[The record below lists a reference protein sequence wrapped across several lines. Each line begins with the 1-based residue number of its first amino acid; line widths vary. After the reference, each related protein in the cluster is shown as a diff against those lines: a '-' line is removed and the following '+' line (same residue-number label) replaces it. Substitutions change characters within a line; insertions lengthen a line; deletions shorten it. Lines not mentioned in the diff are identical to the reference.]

1 MIKGTF
7 ALIFAMATCGNQ
19 PRAET
24 PEDIVRHRL
33 EPVQILRV
41 DTGEAISED
50 AMISDLAG
58 ARVVYLGERHDRAT
72 DHSMQ
77 HRIFSELYHRDP
89 TIGVGFEMFQ
99 TPFQNVLDDW
109 SAGRID
115 ETTLRREAE
124 WDERWGFDFRLYR
137 PILEFVRTRH
147 VPAYALNAP
156 QEVTRTVG
164 REGVEALSEEQRADL
179 PVLDLSN
186 EEHRALVSDA
196 LGDHAENMS
205 EERFESMYTAQVIWD
220 ETMAR
225 SVKRALEGDDSP
237 SRLIVLA
244 GEMHLRG
251 GLGIPERA
259 DTEPYRIVL
268 TADASDSDTIEAIL
282 ESNPPAAT
290 YLWLVDAEA
299 EIR

>member
-1 MIKGTF
+1 MLKGSF
-7 ALIFAMATCGNQ
+7 ALILALSTCGNQ
-19 PRAET
+19 PRAVT

-33 EPVQILRV
+33 APVRIVLV
-41 DTGEAISED
+41 ETGEDISED
-50 AMISDLAG
+50 AMISDLSS

-89 TIGVGFEMFQ
+89 SIAVGFEMFQ
-99 TPFQNVLDDW
+99 TPFQNVIDDW

-115 ETTLRREAE
+115 ETTLRRETE

-147 VPAYALNAP
+147 IPAHALNAP
-156 QEVTRTVG
+156 QEITRTVG
-164 REGVEALSEEQRADL
+164 REGVAGLSEEQRAQL

-186 EEHRALVSDA
+186 VEHRALVTEA
-196 LGDHAENMS
+196 LGEHGAAMS
-205 EERFESMYTAQVIWD
+205 EERLEAMYTAQVIWD

-225 SVKRALEGDDSP
+225 SVRTALEADNAP
-237 SRLIVLA
+237 PRLVVLA
-244 GEMHLRG
+244 GDMHVRG

-259 DTEPYRIVL
+259 NTEPYRIVL
-268 TADASDSDTIEAIL
+268 TADVGDSDRIDAIL
-282 ESNPPAAT
+282 ESSPPAAT
-290 YLWLVDAEA
+290 YLWIVDPLA
-299 EIR
+299 EIE

>member
-1 MIKGTF
+1 MLKGSF
-7 ALIFAMATCGNQ
+7 ALIFALATCGNQ
-19 PRAET
+19 PRAVT
-24 PEDIVRHRL
+24 PEDIVRHRMA
-33 EPVQILRV
+33 PVRIVRV
-41 DTGEAISED
+41 ETGEDISED
-50 AMISDLAG
+50 AMISDLAS
-58 ARVVYLGERHDRAT
+58 AKVVYLGERHDRAT

-99 TPFQNVLDDW
+99 TPFQNVIDDW

-115 ETTLRREAE
+115 ETTLRRETE

-147 VPAYALNAP
+147 IPAFALNAP
-156 QEVTRTVG
+156 QEITRTVG
-164 REGVEALSEEQRADL
+164 REGVAGLSEEQRAEL

-186 EEHRALVSDA
+186 QEHRALVVGA
-196 LGDHAENMS
+196 LGEHGASMS
-205 EERFESMYTAQVIWD
+205 EERLEAMYSAQVIWD

-225 SVKRALEGDDSP
+225 SVKTALEADNAP
-237 SRLIVLA
+237 PRLVVLA
-244 GEMHLRG
+244 GDMHVRG

-268 TADASDSDTIEAIL
+268 TADIGDSERIDAIL
-282 ESNPPAAT
+282 ESSPPAAT
-290 YLWLVDAEA
+290 YLWIVDPEA
-299 EIR
+299 EVE

>member
-7 ALIFAMATCGNQ
+7 ALIFALSTCGNQ
-19 PRAET
+19 PRATT
-24 PEDIVRHRL
+24 PEDIVRHRIGPARIINV
-33 EPVQILRV
+33 E
-41 DTGEAISED
+41 TGEEISED
-50 AMISDLAG
+50 AMISDLAS

-89 TIGVGFEMFQ
+89 SIGIGFEMFQ
-99 TPFQNVLDDW
+99 TPFQNVVDDW

-115 ETTLRREAE
+115 ETTLRRETE
-124 WDERWGFDFRLYR
+124 WDQRWGFDFRLYR

-147 VPAYALNAP
+147 IPAFALNAP
-156 QEVTRTVG
+156 QEITRTVG
-164 REGVEALSEEQRADL
+164 RDGLAGLSDEQRAEL

-186 EEHRALVSDA
+186 ADHRAMVEGA
-196 LGDHAENMS
+196 LGDHGSDMS
-205 EERFESMYTAQVIWD
+205 EERFEAMYTAQVIWD

-225 SVKRALEGDDSP
+225 SVKSALTSADPP

-244 GEMHLRG
+244 GNMHVRG

-259 DTEPYRIVL
+259 DTSPYRIVL
-268 TADASDSDTIEAIL
+268 TADLDDQETIDDVL
-282 ESNPPAAT
+282 ESNPRAAT
-290 YLWLVDAEA
+290 YLWIVDPEA
-299 EIR
+299 EIE

>member
-1 MIKGTF
+1 
-7 ALIFAMATCGNQ
+7 MA
-19 PRAET
+19 PVRIVRVET
-24 PEDIVRHRL
+24 GEDI
-33 EPVQILRV
+33 
-41 DTGEAISED
+41 GED
-50 AMISDLAG
+50 AMISDLAS

-89 TIGVGFEMFQ
+89 TIAVGFEMFQ
-99 TPFQNVLDDW
+99 TPFQNVIDDW

-115 ETTLRREAE
+115 ETTLRRETE

-147 VPAYALNAP
+147 IPAFALNAP

-164 REGVEALSEEQRADL
+164 REGVAGLSEEQQAEL

-186 EEHRALVSDA
+186 QEHRALVTDA
-196 LGDHAENMS
+196 LGEHGAATS
-205 EERFESMYTAQVIWD
+205 EERLEAMYTAQVIWD

-225 SVKRALEGDDSP
+225 SVRSALEGDNAP
-237 SRLIVLA
+237 PRLVVLA
-244 GEMHLRG
+244 GDMHVRG

-268 TADASDSDTIEAIL
+268 TADIGDSERIDAIL
-282 ESNPPAAT
+282 ESSPRAAT
-290 YLWLVDAEA
+290 YLWIVDPQAEV
-299 EIR
+299 E